1 MKKRKNNG
9 IVSKEFLIVTG
20 NCYSGGIDKTHVTSC
35 KEGVEARVW

>member
-20 NCYSGGIDKTHVTSC
+20 NRVAGGGIDKVNP
-35 KEGVEARVW
+35 RL